1 MAAPSAVDYAGLKSW
16 IAQQES
22 YEVAYSRPAPLT
34 SAQQQ
39 AIAVLLTPVEHQA
52 VAVLQAPAEYQAVA
66 VLRAPVSPEP
76 DIGNTDW
83 VSALHRHRDAR
94 PRGATIKHLKEA
106 KQFAAK
112 ECVMSLIVN
121 KRMSGD
127 RLNVTFPN
135 FKY

>member
-83 VSALHRHRDAR
+83 VSALHSRFSSILLA
-94 PRGATIKHLKEA
+94 
-106 KQFAAK
+106 
-112 ECVMSLIVN
+112 SLLFSAYQQC
-121 KRMSGD
+121 RTS
-127 RLNVTFPN
+127 
-135 FKY
+135 